1 MQRNK
6 VKKFLHFLG
15 RLDSTNGVGVNH
27 LIKEGAIMTISVKDI
42 ISEIPEFQNLVKP
55 VPVNNSFI
63 KKEYRRI
70 YSILNE
76 EPITLDE
83 ISIKTNNSIQAT
95 LNLLSLMELDD
106 LIEEIVGAGYVRKY
120 KD

>member
-1 MQRNK
+1 M
-6 VKKFLHFLG
+6 LFLG
-15 RLDSTNGVGVNH
+15 RLDNKNGVGVNR
-27 LIKEGAIMTISVKDI
+27 LIKEGAIMAISVNDI
-42 ISEIPEFQNLVKP
+42 IEEIPEFQGLVKKISI
-55 VPVNNSFI
+55 NNNFI

-70 YSILNE
+70 YNVLND

-83 ISIKTNNSIQAT
+83 ICIKTNNSVQAT